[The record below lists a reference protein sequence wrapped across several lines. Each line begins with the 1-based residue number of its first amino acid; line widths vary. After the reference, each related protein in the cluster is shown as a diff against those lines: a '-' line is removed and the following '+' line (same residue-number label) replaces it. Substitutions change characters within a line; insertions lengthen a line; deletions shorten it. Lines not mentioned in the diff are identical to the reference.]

1 MTWGSS
7 EGNQRLFLE
16 RELLTISEHF
26 FDICL
31 VDPRCIQESSG
42 TIFKHFRIF
51 GDPRDVTWGGGGG
64 GRGSGDVT
72 DVSSFPF

>member
-7 EGNQRLFLE
+7 EGNQRLFLIE
-16 RELLTISEHF
+16 FLMISEHL

-31 VDPRCIQESSG
+31 VDPGCIQESSG

-64 GRGSGDVT
+64 GEGVQEMSQM
-72 DVSSFPF
+72 

>member
-7 EGNQRLFLE
+7 EGNQRSFLIGF
-16 RELLTISEHF
+16 RKIPEHF

-31 VDPRCIQESSG
+31 VDPGSIQESSG
-42 TIFKHFRIF
+42 TIFKHFYIF

-64 GRGSGDVT
+64 GSGDVT
-72 DVSSFPF
+72 DASSFPF